1 MKRLAFLL
9 LSSTLFAKVHTVQI
23 EPYEIDTI
31 KAAVGGSIV
40 QSDFT
45 KEGSFNRGDT
55 LIQIDDSLD
64 RKNLD
69 LAKKRLQIVDRLIK
83 LTEKDLVNTKEVM
96 RIKKANYD
104 RIKDLASKSIT
115 EKDRRH
121 TDYLLAKGSYLA
133 VSQKLQNLQ
142 LQRVEI
148 LSTIE
153 SLQDRIDKKR
163 IAPRG
168 YIYTIYV
175 KKGEYVAPGA
185 PLVDV
190 ARVDRAKVVLYLT
203 SEERKDIY
211 KKEIY
216 QDGKPI
222 KAHWIKILKITDKTY
237 PTQYRAELEVDVPK
251 IFGKFIKVEIR

>member
-1 MKRLAFLL
+1 MKRYLVLIFA
-9 LSSTLFAKVHTVQI
+9 TVLFANVHTVQI
-23 EPYEIDTI
+23 EPYEIGTI
-31 KAAVGGSIV
+31 KAAVGGLV
-40 QSDFT
+40 LKSDIE
-45 KEGSFNRGDT
+45 KEGMLNEGEKI
-55 LIQIDDSLD
+55 IQIDDRLD

-69 LAKKRLQIVDRLIK
+69 LAKKRLQTLERLIA
-83 LTEKDLVNTKEVM
+83 LTKEDLQNAKAVM

-133 VSQKLQNLQ
+133 VSQKLQNLL
-142 LQRVEI
+142 LQKLEI
-148 LSTIE
+148 LSTID
-153 SLQDRIDKKR
+153 SLQDTIEKKR
-163 IAPRG
+163 IAPKG

-175 KKGEYVAPGA
+175 KKGEYVAPGT

-203 SEERKDIY
+203 SEERKDIH

-216 QDGKPI
+216 LDGKPI
-222 KAHWIKILKITDKTY
+222 KARWIKILKITDKSY

-251 IFGKFIKVEIR
+251 IFGKFVKVEIK